1 MIARLEG
8 TVVAASDGK
17 VVLVTGGVGYLVSVP
32 KRHSQSLVEGDVVT
46 LHTHLHVAEGVM
58 DLYGFADE
66 ETREFFLL
74 LTSVS
79 GIGPR
84 LALTIVDVVSIPALA
99 AAIEEGKTDV
109 VVQVPGVGKKLA
121 ERIVLELRGKAAPY
135 TGLAHGEQI
144 SADNDIVEALKS
156 LGYKRDEVQG
166 ALKLVGDE
174 IEGVEERLK
183 AALKYLR
190 KA

>member
-1 MIARLEG
+1 MA
-8 TVVAASDGK
+8 
-17 VVLVTGGVGYLVSVP
+17 GGVGYLVAVP
-32 KRHSQSLVEGDVVT
+32 KRHAASFSEGDEAT
-46 LHTHLHVAEGVM
+46 LVTHLHVAEGVM

-66 ETREFFLL
+66 DTRGFFLL

-84 LALTIVDVVSIPALA
+84 LALTIVDVAPIAALA
-99 AAIEEGKTDV
+99 AAIEEGKHDV

-121 ERIVLELRGKAAPY
+121 ERIVLELKGKAGAY
-135 TGLAHGEQI
+135 AGSAHGEQI

-166 ALKLVGDE
+166 ALKLVGDD
-174 IEGVEERLK
+174 IVGVEERLK
-183 AALKYLR
+183 AALRYLR
-190 KA
+190 KV

>member
-1 MIARLEG
+1 MA
-8 TVVAASDGK
+8 AASEGK
-17 VVLVTGGVGYLVSVP
+17 VVLMTGGVGYLVSVP
-32 KRHSQSLVEGDVVT
+32 RRHASSLVPGDEAV
-46 LHTHLHVAEGVM
+46 LHTHLHVAEGVL

-66 ETREFFLL
+66 DIRGFFLL

-84 LALTIVDVVSIPALA
+84 LALTIVDSVPIAALA
-99 AAIEEGKTDV
+99 AAIEEGKHDV

-121 ERIVLELRGKAAPY
+121 ERIVLELKGKAGAFA
-135 TGLAHGEQI
+135 GAAHGEQI

-166 ALKLVGDE
+166 ALKLVGEE
-174 IEGVEERLK
+174 IVGVEERLK
-183 AALKYLR
+183 AALRYLR

>member
-1 MIARLEG
+1 MIARLTG
-8 TVVAASDGK
+8 TVAAVSEGK
-17 VVLVTGGVGYLVSVP
+17 AVISVGGVGYLAAIS
-32 KRHSQSLVEGDVVT
+32 KKHASFLREGEETT
-46 LHTHLHVAEGVM
+46 LFTHLHVAEGVM
-58 DLYGFADE
+58 DLYGFPDE
-66 ETREFFLL
+66 ETKGFFLL

-84 LALTIVDVVSIPALA
+84 LGLTIVDSVPINALA

-121 ERIVLELRGKAAPY
+121 ERIVLELKGKAGNFA
-135 TGLAHGEQI
+135 GAAHGEQI

-156 LGYKRDEVQG
+156 LGYKRDEVTG

-183 AALKYLR
+183 AALRYLR
-190 KA
+190 KV